1 MARFS
6 LSFIS
11 IFLVLAVFALSMPT
25 KRDGQAP
32 SQGLGLDGTIKDLM
46 HATKLMDGLDNKDS
60 NEKKNHEE
68 QQKANKEE
76 AKKQEANVSAKVADK
91 TGAVSKPTASA
102 TPTKK
107 LSSGNFVTQ
116 TATPSNKPT
125 SQPNAL
131 GGLPIVGGLLGGTGG
146 GLPGL

>member
-11 IFLVLAVFALSMPT
+11 IFVVLAAFALSMPT

-32 SQGLGLDGTIKDLM
+32 SQGLSLDGTIKDLM
-46 HATKLMDGLDNKDS
+46 HATKLMDGLDKDN
-60 NEKKNHEE
+60 NEKENHEE
-68 QQKANKEE
+68 QQE

-107 LSSGNFVTQ
+107 LSSGNFVTP
-116 TATPSNKPT
+116 TATPSSKPT

-131 GGLPIVGGLLGGTGG
+131 GNLPVVGGLLGGAGG
-146 GLPGL
+146 GLGLGGL